1 MKKYI
6 YFFLLVTMIITKSYC
21 QPEFIQVKNPDLIQ
35 TLEDTEPSLFSEAR
49 TFYDK
54 LGQLGAAD
62 ILYTS
67 ERMIGVPKGK
77 YGVSLSVR
85 NTVYGKPNLLW
96 LSKVK
101 NDEKNIK
108 AFLVCAIYPY
118 GKMPL
123 KVTETEVDGW
133 IQGQRRFDI
142 WIMQENGSWKVKMNI
157 DINDLTNAIISKN
170 KDNNLLVIDEAEDA
184 QARIKNYKQSE
195 ENISK
200 AINEAV
206 QKKIESEK

>member
-6 YFFLLVTMIITKSYC
+6 YFLLLVTIIVTKVYC
-21 QPEFIQVKNPDLIQ
+21 QPKFIQVKNPDLIQ

>member
-6 YFFLLVTMIITKSYC
+6 YFLLLVTIIVTKVYC

-123 KVTETEVDGW
+123 KVIETEVDGW

>member
-6 YFFLLVTMIITKSYC
+6 YFLLLVTVIKSYG
-21 QPEFIQVKNPDLIQ
+21 QPAVIQDKKPDLIQ

-101 NDEKNIK
+101 NNEKNIN
-108 AFLVCAIYPY
+108 AFLVCAVYPY

-123 KVTETEVDGW
+123 KVIETKVDGW

-142 WIMQENGSWKVKMNI
+142 WIMQENGSWKVKLNI
-157 DINDLTNAIISKN
+157 DINDLGNAVTSKIE
-170 KDNNLLVIDEAEDA
+170 DNNLLVIDDAEDA

-200 AINEAV
+200 AMNEAI

>member
-1 MKKYI
+1 MS
-6 YFFLLVTMIITKSYC
+6 FLLHG
-21 QPEFIQVKNPDLIQ
+21 FGLDLIQ
-35 TLEDTEPSLFSEAR
+35 ILSLNLDQFFRRRSPSLFSEAR

-101 NDEKNIK
+101 NNEKNTN
-108 AFLVCAIYPY
+108 AFLVCAVYPY

-123 KVTETEVDGW
+123 KVIETKVDGW

-142 WIMQENGSWKVKMNI
+142 WIMQENGSWKVKLNI
-157 DINDLTNAIISKN
+157 DINDLGNAVTSKIE
-170 KDNNLLVIDEAEDA
+170 DNNLLVIDDAEDA

-200 AINEAV
+200 AMNEAI

>member
-6 YFFLLVTMIITKSYC
+6 YFLLLVTVIKSYG
-21 QPEFIQVKNPDLIQ
+21 QPAVIQDKKPDLIQ

-101 NDEKNIK
+101 NNEKNIN
-108 AFLVCAIYPY
+108 AFLVCAVYPY

-123 KVTETEVDGW
+123 KVIETKVDGW

-142 WIMQENGSWKVKMNI
+142 WIMQENGSWKVKLNI
-157 DINDLTNAIISKN
+157 DINDLGNAVTSKIE
-170 KDNNLLVIDEAEDA
+170 DNNLLVIDDADDA

-200 AINEAV
+200 AMNEAI

>member
-6 YFFLLVTMIITKSYC
+6 YFLLLVTIIVTKVYC

-123 KVTETEVDGW
+123 KVIETEVDGW

-157 DINDLTNAIISKN
+157 DINDLSNAIISKN

>member
-6 YFFLLVTMIITKSYC
+6 YFLLLVTIIVTKVYC

-101 NDEKNIK
+101 NNEKNIK

-123 KVTETEVDGW
+123 KVIETEVDGW

-206 QKKIESEK
+206 QKKIEFEK